1 MLAAK
6 RNKAAYIVVFS
17 LLFIFLVSMPA
28 KPQDALEPDVSGDI
42 MAEESETVRGKVLEI
57 IKEDTETFQMHDD
70 QAAVTTQTL
79 SVEITSGD
87 YKGETLEVENIIDER
102 MAYNIDVSKG
112 DNVLLFLEKDVSGNI
127 IGAYVS
133 EIVRDTYLFYLVVI
147 FLAAILLIGG
157 LKGAKAA
164 LTLGI
169 TAGAVIKILIPLIL
183 NGFNP
188 VFAAVLV
195 CSGVAA
201 VTLLIIGG
209 INKKSFSAVI
219 GTIGG
224 VLIAGLLAFAIGS
237 LAKLTGLGSQEAQ
250 MLMFIPQE
258 IDFDFRG
265 LLFAGIL
272 IGALGAVMD
281 VAMSVASS
289 MNEVEQAKP
298 HIRTAELIKSGI
310 NVGRDIMGTM
320 SNTLILA
327 YAGGSLPLMLLFMAY
342 DVSFLE
348 IINQDLIAT
357 EVVRALAGTVG
368 LIFTVPI
375 TALIAGLIGRKI
387 LSKRSETQDV

>member
-1 MLAAK
+1 MYAVK
-6 RNKAAYIVVFS
+6 RKKAAYIVFFT
-17 LLFIFLVSMPA
+17 LLVIFLISFPVEAQDPA
-28 KPQDALEPDVSGDI
+28 DPGVGEDLRG
-42 MAEESETVRGKVLEI
+42 EEETVRGKVLEI
-57 IKEDTETFQMHDD
+57 LKEDTESFPIHGDS
-70 QAAVTTQTL
+70 AAIITQEL
-79 SVEITSGD
+79 NVEIISGD
-87 YKGETLEVENIIDER
+87 YKGETLVVENIIDER
-102 MAYNIDVSKG
+102 MAYNIEVSEG
-112 DNVLLFLEKDVSGNI
+112 DHVLLYLEKDAAGNI
-127 IGAYVS
+127 MGAYVT
-133 EIVRDTYLFYLVVI
+133 EIVRDTYLLYLVII
-147 FLAAILLIGG
+147 FLAAIILIGG

-169 TAGAVIKILIPLIL
+169 TALAVIKILIPLIL
-183 NGFNP
+183 DGFNP

-201 VTLLIIGG
+201 AALLIIGG
-209 INKKSFSAVI
+209 INKKSFSAI
-219 GTIGG
+219 TGTIGG
-224 VLIAGLLAFAIGS
+224 VLIAGFLAFAIGS

-281 VAMSVASS
+281 VAMSVASA

-298 HIRTAELIKSGI
+298 QIRTKELIKSGI

-327 YAGGSLPLMLLFMAY
+327 YAGGSLHLMLLFMAY
-342 DVSFLE
+342 DISFLE

-375 TALIAGLIGRKI
+375 TAVIAGIIGRK
-387 LSKRSETQDV
+387 LSLKRSERQDV